1 MDESLFKK
9 HLTHIKHQKNKK
21 EEIISY
27 IKEHI
32 KIELNETDFILSKK
46 EITFNLS
53 SVIRQKLF
61 QKNIEGLLKE
71 KGYTIKR

>member
-9 HLTHIKHQKNKK
+9 HLINIKRQQDKK
-21 EEIISY
+21 EEVIFY
-27 IKEHI
+27 IKE
-32 KIELNETDFILSKK
+32 KTGIEIEGKDLIISKK

-61 QKNIEGLLKE
+61 QKNLENLLKE
-71 KGYTIKR
+71 KGYTLKK